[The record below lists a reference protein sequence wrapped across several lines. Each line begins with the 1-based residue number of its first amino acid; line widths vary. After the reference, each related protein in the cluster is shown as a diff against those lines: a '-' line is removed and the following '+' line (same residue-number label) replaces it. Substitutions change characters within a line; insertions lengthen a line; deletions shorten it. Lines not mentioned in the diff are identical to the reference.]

1 MRGKKRGGMERL
13 TGVTPMSKVIIKEH
27 DLLCQ
32 KLLHPH
38 TATTKASTPGAHTPQ
53 QEKPLQPKCH
63 SWRAAPPLSTTR
75 DSPGTA
81 ARTQHKQKESSAK
94 PKAFLQ
100 ANACKTWQGTQGA
113 LVWTPMLSRDRT
125 NSTTSFVTTN
135 ISSCFLSAGPAI
147 HTLHVLSKIIKAV
160 FQDSRSSIAR
170 HQTTKPTHLGYKNM
184 LASTDL
190 KVVPFCTEAEDHSQS
205 STVDHPAQVG
215 KLVSESQDFPGS
227 PMVKN
232 PPANAEDVGFDPW
245 SRKIP
250 HSTGQRN
257 ACVTTTEPAL

>member
-38 TATTKASTPGAHTPQ
+38 TAATKANTPGAHTPQ

-81 ARTQHKQKESSAK
+81 ARTQHKQKQS
-94 PKAFLQ
+94 L
-100 ANACKTWQGTQGA
+100 
-113 LVWTPMLSRDRT
+113 
-125 NSTTSFVTTN
+125 TS
-135 ISSCFLSAGPAI
+135 IYLYSG
-147 HTLHVLSKIIKAV
+147 
-160 FQDSRSSIAR
+160 SSIAR

-190 KVVPFCTEAEDHSQS
+190 KVVPFSPEAEDHSQS